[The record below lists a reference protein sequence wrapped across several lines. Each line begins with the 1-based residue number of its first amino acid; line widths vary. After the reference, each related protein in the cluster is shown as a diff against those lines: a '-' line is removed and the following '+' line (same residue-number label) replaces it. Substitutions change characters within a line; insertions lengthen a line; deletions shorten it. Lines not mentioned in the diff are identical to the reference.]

1 MFYIEHVCSR
11 ICRQVRHQVD
21 LLDLVGK
28 GGMIKFRSRN
38 YLSMYIV
45 RYECYLLFSVG
56 SFVLGLY
63 KVRKKNN
70 EKNKKTKRKTNK
82 QRKKNS
88 EAVATELKA
97 YT

>member
-11 ICRQVRHQVD
+11 ICRQVRLQVD

-70 EKNKKTKRKTNK
+70 EKTKKQNEKQTNK
-82 QRKKNS
+82 EKRIAKQLRLS
-88 EAVATELKA
+88 
-97 YT
+97 